1 MLSWAYDYFSMLVI
15 KLNHVLVKGVP
26 EGLITEMSWIRF
38 DFKTWLSKYNH
49 IKNIG
54 CNYSS
59 MSNFATHSWVGI
71 LHTTA
76 HRYSKTSQ
84 GAVYIMSKGWVDLE
98 EISFDSRGRFTHDFL
113 VSNLMDIFF
122 YCNSILA
129 CQIPTNIC
137 IWHDSNAVMPCAN
150 VCRDH
155 FIEI

>member
-1 MLSWAYDYFSMLVI
+1 MLSWAYDYLSMLVL
-15 KLNHVLVKGVP
+15 KLNHVLVTGVS
-26 EGLITEMSWIRF
+26 EGLIIRF
-38 DFKTWLSKYNH
+38 DFKTWLSKCNH
-49 IKNIG
+49 IKNVG

-59 MSNFATHSWVGI
+59 MSNFATCSWVRT
-71 LHTTA
+71 LHTIA
-76 HRYSKTSQ
+76 HKCSKTPQ

-98 EISFDSRGRFTHDFL
+98 EISFDSRGHFTNDFL

-137 IWHDSNAVMPCAN
+137 TWHDSNAVMPCAN